1 MSSYHLF
8 LLLEM
13 HWFCYDKM
21 SQVARWERIH
31 QPMQETQIRSLGWE
45 DGFEKETVT
54 HFSILAWEIPWTVEP
69 HRLQSMESHRVRHD
83 LMTEQQQLIIDN
95 KLHS

>member
-54 HFSILAWEIPWTVEP
+54 HFSILAWEIPWTEVLS
-69 HRLQSMESHRVRHD
+69 RLQSTGLQRVRHNLAAEHKD
-83 LMTEQQQLIIDN
+83 KYVVSI
-95 KLHS
+95 